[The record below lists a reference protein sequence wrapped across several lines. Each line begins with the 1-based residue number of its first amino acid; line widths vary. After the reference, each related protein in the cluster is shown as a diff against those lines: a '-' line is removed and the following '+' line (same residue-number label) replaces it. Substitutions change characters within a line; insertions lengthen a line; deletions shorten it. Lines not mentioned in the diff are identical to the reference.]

1 MRRFLLKTI
10 PVFCLAAILF
20 LGPAAEAAQSEA
32 RVSLENTVNQ
42 VLDELKKPELKNPS
56 TRRAVLDR
64 IETIVRTLFS
74 FDDLARLSL
83 GQHRSKLS
91 TEQLQRFTGAF
102 EDLLRS
108 TYLNKLAG
116 YNGETV
122 SYVSEKNIAENR
134 VDIATVINIQGKQVP
149 VSYRMSKKDKW
160 VVYDVIIE
168 GVSMVQNYRNQFND
182 LFRTGDPESVISRVR
197 QLALEAESKT

>member
-1 MRRFLLKTI
+1 MRQILLKTI
-10 PVFCLAAILF
+10 LALCLAAVLF
-20 LGPAAEAAQSEA
+20 FGSAADAAQSEA
-32 RVSLENTVNQ
+32 RAALETTVDQ
-42 VLDELKKPELKNPS
+42 VLTELKKPELKNPAS
-56 TRRAVLDR
+56 RRAILDR
-64 IETIVRTLFS
+64 IENIVRTLFS
-74 FDDLARLSL
+74 FEDLARLSL

-91 TEQLQRFTGAF
+91 PDQLTRFTDAF

-108 TYLNKLAG
+108 TYLNKLTG

-122 SYVSEKNIAENR
+122 SYLSEKTIAENR

-149 VSYRMSKKDKW
+149 VSYRMSKKSRW

-182 LFRTGDPESVISRVR
+182 LFRTGDPEAVISRVR
-197 QLALEAESKT
+197 QLAVEAESKT